1 MSTDKWGYTA
11 IDTNGKTLA
20 DADSYDELKQKLNV
34 SPYCIY
40 HHEDKESGNDIKTT
54 LVIDEP
60 KNRNE
65 EVLGAIAKSLKKPIM
80 DVKRML

>member
-40 HHEDKESGNDIKTT
+40 HHEDEDSFPKMKTR
-54 LVIDEP
+54 LVIDAP
-60 KNRNE
+60 KNRNDE
-65 EVLGAIAKSLKKPIM
+65 MLGAIAKNLGKTLL